1 MEPCRIVGAVA
12 MPIVKKEDKQLKREK
27 NYRKPLTVKLGTLL
41 FKAYADKSRKNNSS
55 K

>member
-1 MEPCRIVGAVA
+1 MEPCRIVGAIA
-12 MPIVKKEDKQLKREK
+12 MPIVKKKDKVKKEK

-41 FKAYADKSRKNNSS
+41 FKAYADKSRKNNRS

>member
-1 MEPCRIVGAVA
+1 MEACRIIGAIA
-12 MPIVKKEDKQLKREK
+12 CPIKKEDKRIKREK

>member
-1 MEPCRIVGAVA
+1 MESCRIVGAIALPVA
-12 MPIVKKEDKQLKREK
+12 RKEDKIKREK

>member
-1 MEPCRIVGAVA
+1 MEHCRIVGAICFPVQ
-12 MPIVKKEDKQLKREK
+12 KEVNQTKREK
-27 NYRKPLTVKLGTLL
+27 NYRKPLTTKLGTLL